1 MDELD
6 YLTSDELRLLTGRG
20 SSFLQIEMLNK
31 NKIPH
36 CIDEYGTPRV
46 RFKEVR
52 EFSNTFESQINT
64 EKILNWLRSKWL
76 RMNWYTNY

>member
-1 MDELD
+1 MDEND

-31 NKIPH
+31 HKIPH
-36 CIDEYGTPRV
+36 CLDEYGSPLV

-52 EFSNTFESQINT
+52 EFSESFEAQAVTNQ
-64 EKILNWLRSKWL
+64 ILNRLQSK
-76 RMNWYTNY
+76 

>member
-1 MDELD
+1 MDEND

-31 NKIPH
+31 HKIPH
-36 CIDEYGTPRV
+36 CLDEYGTPLV

-52 EFSNTFESQINT
+52 EFSDSFEAQAVTSQIL
-64 EKILNWLRSKWL
+64 ERFRS
-76 RMNWYTNY
+76 R

>member
-1 MDELD
+1 MDEND

-36 CIDEYGTPRV
+36 CLDEYGTPLV

-52 EFSNTFESQINT
+52 EFSDCFEAQVVTNQIL
-64 EKILNWLRSKWL
+64 ERFRS
-76 RMNWYTNY
+76 R

>member
-1 MDELD
+1 MDEND
-6 YLTSDELRLLTGRG
+6 YLTSDELRLLTGKG

-36 CIDEYGTPRV
+36 CLDEYGTPLV

-52 EFSNTFESQINT
+52 EFSDSFEAQAVTSQIL
-64 EKILNWLRSKWL
+64 ERFRS
-76 RMNWYTNY
+76 R

>member
-1 MDELD
+1 MMDKND

-31 NKIPH
+31 HKIPH
-36 CIDEYGTPRV
+36 CLDEYGTPLV

-52 EFSNTFESQINT
+52 EFSKDFESVSITN
-64 EKILNWLRSKWL
+64 KILSRIRVK
-76 RMNWYTNY
+76 

>member
-1 MDELD
+1 MDDSE
-6 YLTSDELRLLTGRG
+6 YLTSDELRLLTGKG

-36 CIDEYGTPRV
+36 CLDKYGTPLV

-52 EFSNTFESQINT
+52 EFSDSFEAQAVTNQIL
-64 EKILNWLRSKWL
+64 ERFRSK
-76 RMNWYTNY
+76 

>member
-1 MDELD
+1 MDEND

-31 NKIPH
+31 HKIPH
-36 CIDEYGTPRV
+36 CLDEYGTPRV

-52 EFSNTFESQINT
+52 EFSQAFEVQAVTNQILERFRT
-64 EKILNWLRSKWL
+64 K
-76 RMNWYTNY
+76 

>member
-1 MDELD
+1 MDEND

-31 NKIPH
+31 HKIPH
-36 CIDEYGTPRV
+36 CLDEYGTPLV

-52 EFSNTFESQINT
+52 EFSQSFEVQVVTNQIL
-64 EKILNWLRSKWL
+64 ERLRSK
-76 RMNWYTNY
+76 

>member
-1 MDELD
+1 MMDEND

-31 NKIPH
+31 HKIPH
-36 CIDEYGTPRV
+36 CLDEYGTPLV

-52 EFSNTFESQINT
+52 EFSDCFEAQAVT
-64 EKILNWLRSKWL
+64 KKILERFRS
-76 RMNWYTNY
+76 R

>member
-1 MDELD
+1 MDKND

-31 NKIPH
+31 HKIPH
-36 CIDEYGTPRV
+36 CLDEYGTPLV

-52 EFSNTFESQINT
+52 EFSKDFESVSITN
-64 EKILNWLRSKWL
+64 KILSRIRVK
-76 RMNWYTNY
+76 

>member
-1 MDELD
+1 MDEND

-31 NKIPH
+31 YKIPH
-36 CIDEYGTPRV
+36 CLDEYGTPLV

-52 EFSNTFESQINT
+52 EFSQAFEVQAVTNQIL
-64 EKILNWLRSKWL
+64 ERFRSK
-76 RMNWYTNY
+76 

>member
-1 MDELD
+1 MMDKND

-31 NKIPH
+31 HKIPH
-36 CIDEYGTPRV
+36 CFDEYGTPLV

-52 EFSNTFESQINT
+52 EFSKDFESVSITN
-64 EKILNWLRSKWL
+64 KILSRIRAK
-76 RMNWYTNY
+76 

>member
-1 MDELD
+1 MDEND

-31 NKIPH
+31 HKIPH
-36 CIDEYGTPRV
+36 CLDEYGTPLV

-52 EFSNTFESQINT
+52 EFSQSFEVQAVTNQIL
-64 EKILNWLRSKWL
+64 ERLRSK
-76 RMNWYTNY
+76 

>member
-1 MDELD
+1 MDEND

-31 NKIPH
+31 HKIPH
-36 CIDEYGTPRV
+36 CLDEYGTPLV

-52 EFSNTFESQINT
+52 EFSDSFEAQAVTNQ
-64 EKILNWLRSKWL
+64 ILNRLRFK
-76 RMNWYTNY
+76 